1 MDLKKINLSNKSKL
15 MQGLLAG
22 IVGFA
27 IALIFSAGL
36 SGSLGSKDMGLA
48 G

>member
-27 IALIFSAGL
+27 IALIFFCRAFWIAG
-36 SGSLGSKDMGLA
+36 K
-48 G
+48 